1 MLKGKRAGNT
11 NAHIRGASFPL
22 TIPNNSL
29 LRSRLD
35 SIDLNLA
42 DDLSRSPLF
51 SALRLVLSRRVDQH
65 ATSLH

>member
-11 NAHIRGASFPL
+11 NVHIRGASFPL
-22 TIPNNSL
+22 NIPNNSL

-35 SIDLNLA
+35 PLDLDLA

-51 SALRLVLSRRVDQH
+51 SALRLLRSRHVDPH
-65 ATSLH
+65 AGGLH